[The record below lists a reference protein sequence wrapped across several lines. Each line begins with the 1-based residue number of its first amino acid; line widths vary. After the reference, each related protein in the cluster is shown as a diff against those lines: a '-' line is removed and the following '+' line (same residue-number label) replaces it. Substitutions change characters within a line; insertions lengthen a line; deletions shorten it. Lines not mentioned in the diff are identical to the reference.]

1 VDPEEVKSMF
11 YQLYGDR
18 NRYMQI
24 VLNFLSN
31 AIHYNK
37 KGGSISINLVLLE
50 EQLIRPKKPMHS

>member
-1 VDPEEVKSMF
+1 MF
-11 YQLYGDR
+11 IQLFGDK

-31 AIHYNK
+31 SIHYTK

-50 EQLIRPKKPMHS
+50 EQVIKPRDQFKS